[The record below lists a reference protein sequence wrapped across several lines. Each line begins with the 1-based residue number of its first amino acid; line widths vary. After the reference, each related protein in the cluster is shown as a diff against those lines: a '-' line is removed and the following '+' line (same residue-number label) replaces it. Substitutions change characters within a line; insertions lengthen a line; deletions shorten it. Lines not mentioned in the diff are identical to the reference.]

1 MINLAVS
8 IGSLRLKNPIMLA
21 SGVWEIQL
29 SEMFDFSILGAVVLK
44 GVNLK
49 GKIGNLPPRIVET
62 PCGMLNSIGLE
73 NPGVDE
79 LISHI
84 NDYKALNTP
93 IIANIFGNSTDEY
106 GEVAKR
112 LLNYVDGFE
121 VNISCP
127 NVKESG
133 VIFGRDPGSA
143 FDITKKVRNSIG
155 NKPLIVKLTP
165 DTDKILAVAKAV
177 KDGGADAISCSNT
190 FTGLVVDIDTFKP
203 MLGGVTGG
211 LSGPAIKPL
220 SIYRVWMLSKQ
231 IRIPII
237 GIGGI
242 TSPED
247 AIEYFIAGASAVQI
261 GSGLF
266 RNPTLP
272 VEVIEGL
279 IKYLEKRRMNSINN
293 IVGKL
298 EV

>member
-1 MINLAVS
+1 MINLSIS
-8 IGSLRLKNPIMLA
+8 IGSLKLKNPIMLA

-73 NPGVDE
+73 NPGTDK
-79 LISHI
+79 LISNI
-84 NDYKALNTP
+84 NDYKALNVP
-93 IIANIFGNSTDEY
+93 IIANIFGNSADEY
-106 GEVAKR
+106 GEVARR

-121 VNISCP
+121 INISCP

-133 VIFGRDPGSA
+133 IIFGRDPGSA

-165 DTDKILAVAKAV
+165 DSDKILEVAKAAE
-177 KDGGADAISCSNT
+177 DGGADAISSSNT
-190 FTGLVVDIDTFKP
+190 FTGLAIDIETFKP
-203 MLGGVTGG
+203 MLGGLSGG

-220 SIYRVWMLSKQ
+220 SIYRVWTLSKQ
-231 IRIPII
+231 IGIPII

-242 TSPED
+242 ISPED

-272 VEVIEGL
+272 VEVVEGL
-279 IKYLEKRRMNSINN
+279 IKYLEKRHINSINN
-293 IVGKL
+293 IIGKL

>member
-1 MINLAVS
+1 LINLSIS
-8 IGSLRLKNPIMLA
+8 IGSLKLKNPIMLA

-73 NPGVDE
+73 NPGTDK
-79 LISHI
+79 LISNI
-84 NDYKALNTP
+84 NDYKALNVP
-93 IIANIFGNSTDEY
+93 IIANIFGNSADEY
-106 GEVAKR
+106 GEVARR

-121 VNISCP
+121 INISCP

-133 VIFGRDPGSA
+133 IIFGRDPGSA

-165 DTDKILAVAKAV
+165 DSDKILEVAKAAE
-177 KDGGADAISCSNT
+177 DGGADAISSSNT
-190 FTGLVVDIDTFKP
+190 FTGLAIDIETFKP
-203 MLGGVTGG
+203 MLGGLSGG

-220 SIYRVWMLSKQ
+220 SIYRVWTLSKQ
-231 IRIPII
+231 IGIPII

-242 TSPED
+242 ISPED

-272 VEVIEGL
+272 VEVVEGL
-279 IKYLEKRRMNSINN
+279 IKYLEKRHINSINN
-293 IVGKL
+293 IIGKL

>member
-1 MINLAVS
+1 V
-8 IGSLRLKNPIMLA
+8 
-21 SGVWEIQL
+21 
-29 SEMFDFSILGAVVLK
+29 
-44 GVNLK
+44 
-49 GKIGNLPPRIVET
+49 
-62 PCGMLNSIGLE
+62 
-73 NPGVDE
+73 
-79 LISHI
+79 
-84 NDYKALNTP
+84 P
-93 IIANIFGNSTDEY
+93 IIANIFGNSADEY
-106 GEVAKR
+106 GEVARR

-121 VNISCP
+121 INVSCP

-133 VIFGRDPGSA
+133 IIFGRDPGPA

-165 DTDKILAVAKAV
+165 DTDKILEVAKAV
-177 KDGGADAISCSNT
+177 EDGGADAISSSNT
-190 FTGLVVDIDTFKP
+190 FTGLAIDIETFKP
-203 MLGGVTGG
+203 MLGGLSGG

-231 IRIPII
+231 IGIPII

-242 TSPED
+242 ISPED

-272 VEVIEGL
+272 VEVVEGL
-279 IKYLEKRRMNSINN
+279 IKYLEKRHINSINN
-293 IVGKL
+293 IIGKL